1 LGARQQTLA
10 GDVARAWAVPCG
22 RRGVVFVPGGG
33 RVRLCGLRGG
43 SMLWAEAGGSCGG
56 AVW

>member
-1 LGARQQTLA
+1 LGARQRTLA
-10 GDVARAWAVPCG
+10 GDVARAWAVPG
-22 RRGVVFVPGGG
+22 SPGWFLAVAGP
-33 RVRLCGLRGG
+33 LCGLRGG